1 MAIPLLSKM
10 CRWTPIIYL
19 SKNLRHLLMRGFSFR
34 SGIGSSVAGPSS
46 RRNAGVVLE
55 PLTAC
60 SWCAA
65 PWESRPKDGLPIML
79 AMTACLAAPLSSDGS
94 NAFLRESPE
103 AHRAQAAEALH
114 FSRSRDSDDPD
125 RWYLGKHISG
135 PGWYPGKALN
145 EEVMKVDN
153 DRDGIPD
160 SFDLDSETP
169 SWHEPPRRATEYLNN
184 SAFNLLMIC
193 TFEPDMGSP
202 GTSPTSPAP
211 SSPRPFMR
219 QLSPCAVPQ
228 SGKEVVCTVDVGSK
242 PITWLC
248 GSALAHTVETA
259 EVQVDELHVC
269 TALIGSWPRR
279 SPLSSSTPLAP
290 SYALATWSEW
300 PRRRRWYDGRPV

>member
-1 MAIPLLSKM
+1 
-10 CRWTPIIYL
+10 
-19 SKNLRHLLMRGFSFR
+19 
-34 SGIGSSVAGPSS
+34 
-46 RRNAGVVLE
+46 
-55 PLTAC
+55 
-60 SWCAA
+60 
-65 PWESRPKDGLPIML
+65 ML

-184 SAFNLLMIC
+184 SALTC
-193 TFEPDMGSP
+193 
-202 GTSPTSPAP
+202 
-211 SSPRPFMR
+211 
-219 QLSPCAVPQ
+219 
-228 SGKEVVCTVDVGSK
+228 
-242 PITWLC
+242 
-248 GSALAHTVETA
+248 
-259 EVQVDELHVC
+259 
-269 TALIGSWPRR
+269 
-279 SPLSSSTPLAP
+279 
-290 SYALATWSEW
+290 
-300 PRRRRWYDGRPV
+300 